1 MISTMVPG
9 DLVKFKKPNT
19 REIGQYYLV
28 LEIDGPGWVRLDD
41 GERNLFHHMKDL
53 TIVSTGHEK

>member
-1 MISTMVPG
+1 MVPG